1 MKLFN
6 LFSVSALVLG
16 LSACSLYRET
26 YFGSRLPATDSVQTF
41 YAAKD
46 IKQPY
51 KVIGHMIS
59 PISSS
64 EYDQENVKIRLIN
77 RAKQVGANALIF
89 SDIVR
94 QAHQKTTDDYSI
106 KAEAIVFTDK

>member
-16 LSACSLYRET
+16 LSACSMYGGT
-26 YFGSRLPATDSVQTF
+26 YFGSRHPATDSVQTF

-59 PISSS
+59 PIASS
-64 EYDQENVKIRLIN
+64 ESSQERVKLRLIN
-77 RAKQVGANALIF
+77 RAKQVGADALIF
-89 SDIVR
+89 SDITR
-94 QAHQKTTDDYSI
+94 EAHLKTTDDYSI